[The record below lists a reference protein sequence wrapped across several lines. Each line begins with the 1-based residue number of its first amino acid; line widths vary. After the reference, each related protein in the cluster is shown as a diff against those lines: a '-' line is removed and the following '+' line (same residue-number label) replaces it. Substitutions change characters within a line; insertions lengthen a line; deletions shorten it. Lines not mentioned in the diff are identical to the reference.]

1 RPINAA
7 SSASWN
13 TSLVTSLC
21 GLLGVHESDPMQHV
35 AADLQQIGR
44 LSWAFAVNGR
54 HGLSLGDCGE
64 W

>member
-1 RPINAA
+1 MAGNRPPNGANVA
-7 SSASWN
+7 
-13 TSLVTSLC
+13 VY
-21 GLLGVHESDPMQHV
+21 MQHI